1 NKLIDT
7 LKLHDSAI
15 AASNES
21 IIITDALDDN
31 KIIFVNNAF
40 ERISGYTKEEALGR
54 NPRFLHNTNAD
65 KNAIE
70 KLRTA
75 IKNKEAVSTELL
87 NCKKDGQEYW
97 IFLSIAPIKNQEGIV
112 TNFVGITQDIS
123 YHKKIERH
131 LKHAKEQAE
140 QANKIKSQFLAN
152 ISHELRTPLNAI
164 LNIAHF
170 LETTEL
176 TEKQKE
182 YLQVLRNSSN
192 NLFYLINQ
200 ILDIQILES
209 QELQLN
215 FIAFDFVEFI
225 NSVKTHINEVV
236 TKKNLDF
243 IVALDQNIPKI
254 LIGDQNRIRQ
264 ILLNILFNAIK
275 FTDDGYI
282 KLEIKLLSKTNDS
295 CEILFVIADTGIGIN
310 DENKKIIFDNFMQVD
325 NSNIRRYGGIGIGLS
340 ISKKLIT
347 LMNGNISV
355 EDNNPKG
362 TVFKFNITLKLD
374 EKIQD
379 LKIEKMLFDLKDN
392 YKILVAEDDKTNQFI
407 IKNLFNDLN
416 NFSVDIV
423 ENGKDAVEYYKTNKY
438 NLILMDI
445 QMPEMD
451 GLTALEYIRNFE
463 KQNNL
468 VAAPAFIL
476 SATAI
481 EQFKDKIEKLNITG
495 YIAKPIYP
503 RSFYNQIAKILKI
516 KNSLH
521 PQKSEKTI
529 ETNNIVPEKI
539 EENNLSRLLKLSNE
553 TIDINK
559 ALANIDNEVDLYFIL
574 ANQYYSDYGSKIA
587 EIKTIFENNQYDK
600 MIFFSHK
607 LVTAAANIG
616 AYKLSKMSKQI
627 ENILND
633 KQELSA
639 ELYVAYISE
648 LEKVNEMLKEIKQ
661 IG

>member
-1 NKLIDT
+1 
-7 LKLHDSAI
+7 
-15 AASNES
+15 
-21 IIITDALDDN
+21 
-31 KIIFVNNAF
+31 
-40 ERISGYTKEEALGR
+40 Y
-54 NPRFLHNTNAD
+54 
-65 KNAIE
+65 
-70 KLRTA
+70 
-75 IKNKEAVSTELL
+75 
-87 NCKKDGQEYW
+87 
-97 IFLSIAPIKNQEGIV
+97 
-112 TNFVGITQDIS
+112 
-123 YHKKIERH
+123 
-131 LKHAKEQAE
+131 
-140 QANKIKSQFLAN
+140 
-152 ISHELRTPLNAI
+152 
-164 LNIAHF
+164 
-170 LETTEL
+170 
-176 TEKQKE
+176 
-182 YLQVLRNSSN
+182 
-192 NLFYLINQ
+192 
-200 ILDIQILES
+200 
-209 QELQLN
+209 
-215 FIAFDFVEFI
+215 
-225 NSVKTHINEVV
+225 
-236 TKKNLDF
+236 
-243 IVALDQNIPKI
+243 
-254 LIGDQNRIRQ
+254 
-264 ILLNILFNAIK
+264 
-275 FTDDGYI
+275 
-282 KLEIKLLSKTNDS
+282 
-295 CEILFVIADTGIGIN
+295 
-310 DENKKIIFDNFMQVD
+310 
-325 NSNIRRYGGIGIGLS
+325 
-340 ISKKLIT
+340 
-347 LMNGNISV
+347 
-355 EDNNPKG
+355 NNPQG

-445 QMPEMD
+445 QMSEMD

-481 EQFKDKIEKLNITG
+481 EQFNDKIEKLNITG

-503 RSFYNQIAKILKI
+503 RLFYNQIAKILKI
-516 KNSLH
+516 KNLLH